1 MRTLQTTRKP
11 HQGFYIM
18 QQLQEVIGL
27 GTATEPVP
35 EINRGLTGK
44 AFTSTA
50 KEPNRGLRLDRSP
63 YQLCV
68 PSNLMNMEHTM
79 KGRWVNGTM
88 SLEISIGNRKI
99 IVYVCLDCYSHLV
112 SCL

>member
-11 HQGFYIM
+11 HQGLYIM

-44 AFTSTA
+44 AI
-50 KEPNRGLRLDRSP
+50 RVVG
-63 YQLCV
+63 Q
-68 PSNLMNMEHTM
+68 
-79 KGRWVNGTM
+79 GTD
-88 SLEISIGNRKI
+88 SRP
-99 IVYVCLDCYSHLV
+99 
-112 SCL
+112 